1 MQTAPF
7 TYHRPTTV
15 AEALDLL
22 GEGARPLAGGH
33 SLLPV
38 MKLRQASPSAL
49 IDLSRIEE
57 LEGIDASGD
66 EIVVGA
72 MTTHADVAS
81 SPDIQQ
87 HCGIAAE
94 AARMIGDVQVR
105 NRGTIGGSV
114 AHADPAAD
122 LPGVLQAVGA
132 SFAVTGSGGDRTI
145 AADDFFVDLF
155 ATALADGELVTA
167 VHLPKMAA
175 GTVAVYEKHPHPAS
189 RYAVVGI
196 AVVLSMDG
204 GSVSDAAIVVGGV
217 TATPA
222 RAMAAQDALTGQALT
237 EDAIAAA
244 AGHVASA
251 ITDPIGDLYAS
262 GEYRTHLAG
271 VLTKRALTRAAALAG
286 S

>member
-66 EIVVGA
+66 EIVVRA

-81 SPDIQQ
+81 SAPIQQ

-122 LPGVLQAVGA
+122 LPGVLQAVGG
-132 SFAVTGSGGDRTI
+132 SIAVTGSGGDRTI

-167 VHLPKMAA
+167 VHLPKMDA
-175 GTVAVYEKHPHPAS
+175 GTAGAYEKHPHPAS

-196 AVVLSMDG
+196 AAVLSMDG
-204 GSVSDAAIVVGGV
+204 DTVSEAAIVVGGV
-217 TATPA
+217 TTSPTRAT
-222 RAMAAQDALTGQALT
+222 AAQDALVGQAPT
-237 EDAIAAA
+237 EDMIAAA
-244 AGHVASA
+244 ADRVAGE
-251 ITDPIGDLYAS
+251 IRDPIGDLYAS

-271 VLTKRALTRAAALAG
+271 VLTKRALSRAAALAG